1 MILEA
6 RGKLIYS
13 YHMKGNSMN
22 AICPDDVLDF
32 EFNPT
37 NQAFRLAKNPIS
49 INKSANVSLWYGRRP
64 RNPS

>member
-1 MILEA
+1 
-6 RGKLIYS
+6 
-13 YHMKGNSMN
+13 MN